1 MALTQEGRFWFDY
14 DRVDAVLDELMK
26 VPIDRYT
33 VSKSSMDKIKDLLKL
48 DELNEEIELRAVRNA
63 VVDRLYNKMEEC
75 DSKNDIDSS
84 FDIHLHI
91 SGITAVIDNELW
103 KRGFPV

>member
-1 MALTQEGRFWFDY
+1 MAITREGRFVFDY
-14 DRVDAVLDELMK
+14 DRVDAVLYDLME

-33 VSKSSMDKIKDLLKL
+33 VSKLSMDKIRQLLKL
-48 DELNEEIELRAVRNA
+48 DEIETEEGLRAVRNA
-63 VVDRLYNKMEEC
+63 VVRRLHSMEDEIGE
-75 DSKNDIDSS
+75 DNVSDLWD
-84 FDIHLHI
+84 LHTKI